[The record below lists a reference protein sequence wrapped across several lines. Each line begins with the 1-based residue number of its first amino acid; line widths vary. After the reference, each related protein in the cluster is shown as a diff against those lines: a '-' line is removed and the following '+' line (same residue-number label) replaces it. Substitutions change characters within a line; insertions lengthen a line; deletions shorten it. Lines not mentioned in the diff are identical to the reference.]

1 MKIALVEDNPVISG
15 IIKEHLI
22 EKRHRVLHISTIHS
36 FEVLLNVFEP
46 DLIIT
51 DILIYGISSRE
62 LIDYYKQFKCPI
74 FVMSSID
81 KDELNYFSEMI
92 NAMAKFHKPFDP
104 IELLQELEDVINKK
118 ITISKI

>member
-15 IIKEHLI
+15 IIKEYLTERKHQ
-22 EKRHRVLHISTIHS
+22 VLHIDTISS
-36 FEVLLNVFEP
+36 FEMLINLYKP

-62 LIDYYKQFKCPI
+62 LIDFYSQFGCPL

-81 KDELNYFSEMI
+81 VEDLIYFAQMI
-92 NAMAKFHKPFDP
+92 NAKAFFHKPFDP
-104 IELLQELEDVINKK
+104 LEMLKEVDNVMNKK
-118 ITISKI
+118 LDITRN

>member
-62 LIDYYKQFKCPI
+62 LIDYYKQFNCPI

-92 NAMAKFHKPFDP
+92 DAKAKFHKPFDP
-104 IELLQELEDVINKK
+104 IELVQELEDVINKK
-118 ITISKI
+118 IKISKI